1 MKTQS
6 STCIHVAEHTRI
18 VHCLAGRIARAY
30 FVPGERDDLVGEGML
45 ALLEARDKFDPSRGA
60 EFVTF
65 AWHVVRGRMLDHL
78 HRQRRHNAVQRRY
91 SEHMCCH
98 SQEGMAGAAQA
109 REMLRDLL
117 ERVELLPRRR
127 RMVLRETVAMKP
139 LNEAARQ
146 ACITLSTAQ
155 RWRREIL
162 YELRREVGWV
172 GG

>member
-30 FVPGERDDLVGEGML
+30 FVPGEQDDLVGEGML
-45 ALLEARDKFDPSRGA
+45 ALLEARDRYDPSRGA

-65 AWHVVRGRMLDHL
+65 AWPRVRGRMLDHL
-78 HRQRRHNAVQRRY
+78 HRQRRHKAVQRRY
-91 SEHMCCH
+91 SEHMYCH
-98 SQEGMAGAAQA
+98 GHEGTGETARA

-127 RMVLRETVAMKP
+127 RMVLQAAVAMKP
-139 LNEAARQ
+139 LNEAANM

-155 RWRREIL
+155 RWRREML
-162 YELRREVGWV
+162 FQLKREVGWGV
-172 GG
+172 